1 MLAVSVPVDAQVG
14 DGNPY
19 QAIVSHNAFALKPA
33 TAVVVS
39 STETPPSEITLNGIT
54 TIFGDKRALFKVQPP
69 SPAGQQSYFLS
80 EGERA
85 DDLEL
90 LSVDVRASKIKINN
104 HGIIQ
109 TIALCPPPNLST
121 LVAVGALSGRVNGVN
136 IPGYQ
141 GIPTTGAFTADGG
154 TVPRVAT
161 GQLNS
166 PGLAGGA
173 GMPGSYV
180 NNNSGTGQPNAGN
193 SGSQNNDGSGLQNS
207 GSPASPN
214 ADPATSS
221 SDTANA
227 GGQKSEPYA
236 IRAARD
242 FEQIR
247 LQTAN
252 AVLSGAADPLPLTPL
267 TPPGTPL
274 ALIGPGQAWFND

>member
-1 MLAVSVPVDAQVG
+1 MLAVSMPVDAQVSG
-14 DGNPY
+14 GNPY
-19 QAIVSHNAFALKPA
+19 QAIVAQNAFALKPA

-39 STETPPSEITLNGIT
+39 ATETPPSEITLNGIT
-54 TIFGDKRALFKVQPP
+54 TIFGDRRALFKVQPP

-85 DDLEL
+85 DGLEL
-90 LSVDVRASKIKINN
+90 LAVDMRASKIKINN

-109 TIALCPPPNLST
+109 TIALCSPPNLST
-121 LVAVGALSGRVNGVN
+121 LVTVGALAGRVNGVN
-136 IPGYQ
+136 VPGYQ
-141 GIPTTGAFTADGG
+141 GIPTTGAFTADRG
-154 TVPRVAT
+154 TISGATT
-161 GQLNS
+161 GQLTP
-166 PGLAGGA
+166 PGFAGG
-173 GMPGSYV
+173 GGIPGSYA
-180 NNNSGTGQPNAGN
+180 NNNPGTGQQNAAN
-193 SGSQNNDGSGLQNS
+193 SGSQNNDGSGMQNND
-207 GSPASPN
+207 SPASPN
-214 ADPATSS
+214 DPATSS
-221 SDTANA
+221 GDTAVA
-227 GGQKSEPYA
+227 SAQKPEPYA